1 MQTQLTV
8 TISGKKETYESGI
21 SYGKIAEVHQANY
34 DSPIALVLVN
44 GKIRELHRTLNRDCE
59 LSFITLKDQIGHK
72 TYVRSATMLLFTA
85 IDHILGKEVAEKARV
100 AFTIGL
106 GYYCHLHEGY
116 QFTDEDVSKINETM
130 HDLVSR
136 DLAIEKINYPID
148 DAMALFKSRN
158 MSEKEKL
165 FKYRRSSSVNI
176 YCLDGYYDYY
186 YGYMLPSTRYIK
198 YFNVI
203 RYDKGFML
211 ILPDRKTPEII
222 SDFVPREKLFKT
234 LLTGEQWG
242 KKMDVSTVGD
252 LNNAACDGHINSL
265 ILVQEALQEHRIG
278 EIAQTIVKRGGVK
291 FVMIAGP
298 SSSGKTTFSHRLA
311 IQLKTYGLTPHPI
324 GLDDYYID
332 RDKTPR
338 DENGNLNFEILEAID
353 VKQFNQDMCDL
364 LAGHVVDMPSF
375 NFLTGKREYKGNR
388 KKLGPDDILVIE
400 GIHGLNPKTS
410 HSLPDESKF
419 KIYISCLTGLNVDSH
434 NRIPTTDS
442 RLLRRLVRDS
452 RTRGASAARTIGMW
466 ASVRRGEEEYIFP
479 YQEDAD
485 EMFNSALI
493 YELAVLKQY
502 AEPLLF
508 QITKEEEE
516 YYEAKRLL
524 KFLEYFIGVSSEGV
538 PNNSI
543 CREFIGGSIFHA

>member
-1 MQTQLTV
+1 MKKGVTMQTQLTV

-234 LLTGEQWG
+234 LLTG
-242 KKMDVSTVGD
+242 
-252 LNNAACDGHINSL
+252 
-265 ILVQEALQEHRIG
+265 
-278 EIAQTIVKRGGVK
+278 
-291 FVMIAGP
+291 
-298 SSSGKTTFSHRLA
+298 
-311 IQLKTYGLTPHPI
+311 
-324 GLDDYYID
+324 
-332 RDKTPR
+332 
-338 DENGNLNFEILEAID
+338 
-353 VKQFNQDMCDL
+353 
-364 LAGHVVDMPSF
+364 
-375 NFLTGKREYKGNR
+375 
-388 KKLGPDDILVIE
+388 
-400 GIHGLNPKTS
+400 
-410 HSLPDESKF
+410 
-419 KIYISCLTGLNVDSH
+419 
-434 NRIPTTDS
+434 
-442 RLLRRLVRDS
+442 
-452 RTRGASAARTIGMW
+452 
-466 ASVRRGEEEYIFP
+466 
-479 YQEDAD
+479 
-485 EMFNSALI
+485 
-493 YELAVLKQY
+493 
-502 AEPLLF
+502 
-508 QITKEEEE
+508 
-516 YYEAKRLL
+516 
-524 KFLEYFIGVSSEGV
+524 
-538 PNNSI
+538 
-543 CREFIGGSIFHA
+543 